1 MRVTIIPSD
10 GFVSIDG
17 YGFSGLNLS
26 SIDPTVHAVQW
37 YDTYGEIEIKN
48 PVTGR
53 MVVNTE
59 ITSLEQFQVAIDIW
73 NSRKE
78 EILAAEAEAQVLAE
92 AQAQAAIAATTS
104 QPLQGET
111 P

>member
-17 YGFSGLNLS
+17 YGFSGLNLL

-37 YDTYGEIEIKN
+37 YDTYGEIEVKD

-53 MVVNTE
+53 MVANTE
-59 ITSLEQFQVAIDIW
+59 INSIEEFQTAIDIW
-73 NSRKE
+73 NARKE
-78 EILAAEAEAQVLAE
+78 EIIAAEAQALAE
-92 AQAQAAIAATTS
+92 AQAQQVVQTPEPADN
-104 QPLQGET
+104 PPQGET

>member
-1 MRVTIIPSD
+1 MRITIIPSD

-37 YDTYGEIEIKN
+37 YDTHGEIEVKDLA
-48 PVTGR
+48 TGR
-53 MVVNTE
+53 MVANTE

-78 EILAAEAEAQVLAE
+78 EILAAEAQALAE
-92 AQAQAAIAATTS
+92 AQAQ
-104 QPLQGET
+104 QGET